1 MKIQL
6 ASTLPFTPVQLD
18 SQHAEPR
25 RSVAQLQTHSNGV
38 DFVQPVYEFR
48 HTDDDVVSYLVD
60 PSDKMKIESQ
70 HALSVTAANDN
81 CATADSE
88 LIWIEHTD
96 SMTYKPYAFLVMSA
110 ITQLVS
116 QWDGVIY
123 RTPTGERLSESAF
136 EATLQVVD
144 ACVCPQGSLWVM
156 VNLTSESVSGD
167 VAQNRTAVRQMGW
180 VPVAV

>member
-60 PSDKMKIESQ
+60 PSDKTQVDQQ
-70 HALSVTAANDN
+70 HSLSVTAANDSS
-81 CATADSE
+81 AAADSE

-110 ITQLVS
+110 ITHLVS
-116 QWDGVIY
+116 KWDGVIY
-123 RTPTGERLSESAF
+123 RTPSGERLHESAF

-144 ACVCPQGSLWVM
+144 ACVCPLGRLWVM
-156 VNLTSESVSGD
+156 VNLTGESASGA
-167 VAQNRTAVRQMGW
+167 VLQNRTTVGQMGW
-180 VPVAV
+180 VPVAL